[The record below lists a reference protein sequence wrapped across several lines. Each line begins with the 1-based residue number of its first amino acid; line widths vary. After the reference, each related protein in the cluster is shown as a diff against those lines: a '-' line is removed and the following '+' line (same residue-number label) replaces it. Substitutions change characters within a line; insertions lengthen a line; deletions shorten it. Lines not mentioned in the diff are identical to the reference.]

1 MTPRAKRAQRKKWRD
16 AFNAYYKRKKDAK
29 AAAMRFVELHSP
41 PDSEAEEN
49 NERRTELIILNRNS
63 PSPSILA
70 SSSLLPIMRDN
81 KENTDRNSRITRSQ
95 GSPLSGCTSQ
105 VSETSSVLSREISP
119 FQSIRR
125 LRYKKDK
132 KLKNLQDNWKELR
145 K

>member
-1 MTPRAKRAQRKKWRD
+1 MTPRAKRAQRKNWRD
-16 AFNAYYKRKKDAK
+16 AFNAYYKREKDAK

-41 PDSEAEEN
+41 SDSEAEEN
-49 NERRTELIILNRNS
+49 NERTLSNS

-81 KENTDRNSRITRSQ
+81 NENSDPNSRITRSQ
-95 GSPLSGCTSQ
+95 GSPLSGCTLR

-119 FQSIRR
+119 FQSIGR

-132 KLKNLQDNWKELR
+132 KLKNLQDNWKERR